1 MIERFLIDGLMPI
14 SALKPSQAQDFSDDD
29 CSGHLLKDF
38 YNLHPEKK
46 NSRFVY
52 KIVVRLAHSVGS
64 EISYENLGR
73 EALAMFTALR
83 A

>member
-1 MIERFLIDGLMPI
+1 MIERFLIAGLMPV

-46 NSRFVY
+46 FP
-52 KIVVRLAHSVGS
+52 IRLQNCGASDS
-64 EISYENLGR
+64 LRRLGDF
-73 EALAMFTALR
+73 L
-83 A
+83 

>member
-46 NSRFVY
+46 KFP
-52 KIVVRLAHSVGS
+52 IRLQNCGASGS
-64 EISYENLGR
+64 QRRLGDF
-73 EALAMFTALR
+73 L
-83 A
+83 